1 MERIGSKKKLNFEK
15 KKDIRLASRWK
26 RVGPANPI
34 AVVVVVKCEKFLFF
48 FFLALASGK
57 KFEF

>member
-1 MERIGSKKKLNFEK
+1 MERIGSKKNLILK
-15 KKDIRLASRWK
+15 KKFRLVSRWK

-34 AVVVVVKCEKFLFF
+34 AVVVVVKCEKFFF
-48 FFLALASGK
+48 FFSLALTSGK